1 MRKTMTFLVAV
12 LFLASG
18 VGFAQTTSST
28 QQEIQQLKQMMQK
41 LQQRLQQLE
50 QETKA
55 NAQKAA
61 AATQKAAIATQQA
74 AAAKNEAT
82 KNKKKAW
89 RAQQHLWKLER
100 KAGLDRINF
109 SGDFRFEAHTINAD
123 IPSHYDGMM
132 LQNLLVNSMFYM
144 GANGM
149 PPTSIGQ
156 MNNFIAN
163 NYGKYQYFSN
173 NLTFNQL
180 KQAMGK
186 FPPQLQQQLFGMFLP
201 ATHVNGYKA
210 DNDIMYTNRLRLFM
224 DAKVAKNVSF
234 HGRLAMYKVWGNSN
248 IVQLFNGQPNTMY
261 FDGNTV
267 SVPGSDILRVERA
280 FFTWKDIAGLPIYIS
295 IGRRPST
302 GGPPLNLRQA
312 EPRGGTPMGT
322 LIDFQFD
329 GVTFGWHPTA
339 HQAFRVCYGVG
350 YESGYGDAEVLKQPA
365 DRLRDA
371 TFFGFNFDLY
381 NSDTML
387 IQTTVARAADVT
399 DGFGGLVVMPN
410 NPVTGAPIGA
420 PIVMRFVPSADLGNI
435 DIGGVLVQRKDGP
448 FNWFVNYNWMNSD
461 PKDATTPFGGLFCDP
476 FEKPKSQS
484 GDMIYVGGRYNFND
498 GDDMVGVE
506 YNHGSKYWFNFTPAQ
521 DDIIAP
527 KTNTRGDVWEAYFIH
542 KIARKFLLKLDY
554 INYDYHYSGSGWH
567 MGTPKRLDSNPI
579 LGFPTYKSADM
590 WTLSMT
596 ARF

>member
-1 MRKTMTFLVAV
+1 MRKTLTLLVAV
-12 LFLASG
+12 LVLASG

-55 NAQKAA
+55 NAQKAEQA
-61 AATQKAAIATQQA
+61 QQA
-74 AAAKNEAT
+74 AT
-82 KNKKKAW
+82 RNKKKAQ
-89 RAQQHLWKLER
+89 RAQLHLWKLER

-123 IPSHYDGMM
+123 IPSHFDGMR
-132 LQNLLVNSMFYM
+132 LQNLLVNTMFYM
-144 GANGM
+144 GANGT
-149 PPTSIGQ
+149 PPANLNQ
-156 MNNFIAN
+156 VNQFIAN
-163 NYGKYQYFSN
+163 NYGSYQYFTN

-180 KQAMGK
+180 KQAMGQ
-186 FPPQLQQQLFGMFLP
+186 FPPQMQQQLMGMLLP

-210 DNDIMYTNRLRLFM
+210 DNDILYTNRLRLFM

-234 HGRLAMYKVWGNSN
+234 HGRLSMYKVWGNSD
-248 IVQLFNGQPNTMY
+248 IVQLFNGQPSTLA

-267 SVPGSDILRVERA
+267 DVPGSDILRVERA
-280 FFTWKDIAGLPIYIS
+280 FFTWKDIAGLPIYLS

-329 GVTFGWHPTA
+329 GATLGWHIGQHTA
-339 HQAFRVCYGVG
+339 LRACYGVG
-350 YESGYGDAEVLKQPA
+350 YESGYGSGDTLKQPA

-371 TFFGFNFDLY
+371 AFLGFNFDIW
-381 NSDTML
+381 NSDDML
-387 IQTTVARAADVT
+387 IQTTIARAFDIT
-399 DGFGGLVVMPN
+399 DGFGGLVVLPN

-420 PIVMRFVPSADLGNI
+420 PLVMRYVPSADLGNI
-435 DIGGVLVQRKDGP
+435 DIGGVLIQRQDGP

-461 PKDATTPFGGLFCDP
+461 PKNVTTPFGGLFSDP
-476 FEKPKSQS
+476 FETPHSQS
-484 GDMIYVGGRYNFND
+484 GDMIYVGARYDFNG
-498 GDDMVGVE
+498 GDDMLGVE

-527 KTNTRGDVWEAYFIH
+527 KTNTRGDVWETYFIH
-542 KIARKFLLKLDY
+542 KVARKFLLKLDY
-554 INYDYHYSGSGWH
+554 INYDYKYSGSGWH
-567 MGTPKRLDSNPI
+567 IGTPKKLDSNPI

-590 WTLSMT
+590 WTLSMI